1 MLILGQ
7 IAGLPPVPT
16 NLSVTDRRRGRTVV
30 VEWFAEP
37 QEPSIFGSP
46 VLFLLEERHHVGRH
60 FSAARLSSWVARH
73 RSSRTNV
80 TLKNLLR
87 PGHWYQ
93 FRVAAVSANG
103 TRGFSEPSLP
113 FTLSVGMTIAFG
125 YLTIPMLNCDAL
137 VSTAPRL
144 PGGRARV

>member
-7 IAGLPPVPT
+7 TAGLPPVPT

-37 QEPSIFGSP
+37 QEASIYGSP

-60 FSAARLSSWVARH
+60 FSAARLSSWIARH

-113 FTLSVGMTIAFG
+113 FTLSVGMTIVFG
-125 YLTIPMLNCDAL
+125 
-137 VSTAPRL
+137 
-144 PGGRARV
+144 